1 MSDREHIEEFLMRLC
16 SEFGTTD
23 TPITE
28 EIEAEIILQETHKSA
43 FDELDKSNHAM
54 AETIITFLQKLHASN
69 PSDSADCEKKG
80 LQIIR
85 TKMFRKKK

>member
-28 EIEAEIILQETHKSA
+28 EIEAEISSGEIRY
-43 FDELDKSNHAM
+43 
-54 AETIITFLQKLHASN
+54 QKRICRLVRRRGQ
-69 PSDSADCEKKG
+69 KG
-80 LQIIR
+80 V
-85 TKMFRKKK
+85 F